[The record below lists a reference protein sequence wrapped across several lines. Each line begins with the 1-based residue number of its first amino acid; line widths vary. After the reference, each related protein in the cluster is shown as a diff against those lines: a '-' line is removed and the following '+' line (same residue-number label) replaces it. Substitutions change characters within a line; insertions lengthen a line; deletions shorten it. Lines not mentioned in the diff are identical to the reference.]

1 MSALRYESAADGLL
15 VVAAEGSVLV
25 VDDGARPVEVA
36 SLWAALQGRDAVA
49 DAMAALTTGGLAATP
64 AFALL
69 VPVDGEGARL
79 VVRGRLVAEVVSVD
93 GGASTI
99 DASTVVTWAEHLL
112 TDAVSVTV
120 RSASTASPSSDA
132 AMLPLASGAVR
143 AAAVSLDLVPVD
155 ADRAAAALVDRTV
168 VVPHLQR
175 DAAPAPAAAAATA
188 PAAAA
193 PVVAAPVAVAAA
205 PAAPAPPP
213 TASPSSTSGTSSSS
227 DDLHSTRAP
236 EHTIIPSALEA
247 AEETAVVPPA
257 PSAPAAPDAGDH
269 DGLTVVASDLAALRA
284 AAAESAPAAASGPR
298 YVLDISSGGSAA
310 LDGSIIVGRAPSTSR
325 VSDGR
330 IPQLV
335 GLPGAD
341 DISRNHVRF
350 DLEGDSVV
358 VTDLHSRNGT
368 VLRAPG
374 ATPRQL
380 RAGES
385 SVVLGG
391 TVVDLGGITLTV
403 REG

>member
-1 MSALRYESAADGLL
+1 MSTLRYEP
-15 VVAAEGSVLV
+15 AAEGLLIVAAAGAVLV
-25 VDDGARPVEVA
+25 ADDADRPLDVDA
-36 SLWAALQGRDAVA
+36 LWAALQGRDAVA
-49 DAMAALTTGGLAATP
+49 EVMAALTIGGLAATP

-69 VPVDGEGARL
+69 VPVDVGGARL
-79 VVRGRLVAEVVSVD
+79 VVRGPLVAEVAASD

-112 TDAVSVTV
+112 ADAASVSV
-120 RSASTASPSSDA
+120 RRRGASSTALSAP
-132 AMLPLASGAVR
+132 LPLASGAVR
-143 AAAVSLDLVPVD
+143 AAGVVLELAPAD
-155 ADRAAAALVDRTV
+155 AAQTAAAELDRTV

-175 DAAPAPAAAAATA
+175 GAAPAGPAATS
-188 PAAAA
+188 PSTPTE
-193 PVVAAPVAVAAA
+193 PVAPVAAAET
-205 PAAPAPPP
+205 P
-213 TASPSSTSGTSSSS
+213 
-227 DDLHSTRAP
+227 DDVHSTRAP
-236 EHTIIPSALEA
+236 ESTIIPA
-247 AEETAVVPPA
+247 PPA
-257 PSAPAAPDAGDH
+257 EPAPAEPALDEHAPAAPVAGDH
-269 DGLTVVASDLAALRA
+269 DGRTVIAGDIAAMRAEAVA
-284 AAAESAPAAASGPR
+284 AAPRAPDRPR

>member
-1 MSALRYESAADGLL
+1 MSALRYEPAADGLL
-15 VVAAEGSVLV
+15 IVTAAGAVLV
-25 VDDGARPVEVA
+25 VDDADRPLDVDA
-36 SLWAALQGRDAVA
+36 LWAALQGRDAVA
-49 DAMAALTTGGLAATP
+49 EVMAALTTGGLAATP

-69 VPVDGEGARL
+69 VPVVEGGARL
-79 VVRGRLVAEVVSVD
+79 VVRGPLVAEVAASD

-112 TDAVSVTV
+112 GDAVSVSV
-120 RSASTASPSSDA
+120 RRRGASPSAPSA
-132 AMLPLASGAVR
+132 PLPLASGAVR
-143 AAAVSLDLVPVD
+143 AAGVVLELTPAD
-155 ADRAAAALVDRTV
+155 AAQSAAAGLDRTV

-175 DAAPAPAAAAATA
+175 AAAPAPAPASAPAPAPAAA
-188 PAAAA
+188 
-193 PVVAAPVAVAAA
+193 
-205 PAAPAPPP
+205 
-213 TASPSSTSGTSSSS
+213 SP
-227 DDLHSTRAP
+227 DDVHSTRAP
-236 EHTIIPSALEA
+236 EHTIIPAALDA
-247 AEETAVVPPA
+247 PPA
-257 PSAPAAPDAGDH
+257 APALPESAPAAPVAGDH
-269 DGLTVVASDLAALRA
+269 DGRTVIAGDLAAMRAEA
-284 AAAESAPAAASGPR
+284 AAAAPSGSDGPR

>member
-1 MSALRYESAADGLL
+1 MSALRYEP
-15 VVAAEGSVLV
+15 AAEGLLIVTAAGAVLV
-25 VDDGARPVEVA
+25 ADDADRPLDVDA
-36 SLWAALQGRDAVA
+36 LWAALQGRDAVA
-49 DAMAALTTGGLAATP
+49 EVMAALTIGGLAATP

-69 VPVDGEGARL
+69 VPVDEGGARL
-79 VVRGRLVAEVVSVD
+79 VVRGPLVAEVAASD

-112 TDAVSVTV
+112 ADAMSVRV
-120 RSASTASPSSDA
+120 RRRGASSTALSAP
-132 AMLPLASGAVR
+132 LPLASGAAR
-143 AAAVSLDLVPVD
+143 AAGVVLELTPAD
-155 ADRAAAALVDRTV
+155 AAQTAAAELDRTV

-175 DAAPAPAAAAATA
+175 GAAPAGPVTMASSTPMEPAASEPASEAAAAPAPASGAGRPPA
-188 PAAAA
+188 PE
-193 PVVAAPVAVAAA
+193 VAAE
-205 PAAPAPPP
+205 
-213 TASPSSTSGTSSSS
+213 SP
-227 DDLHSTRAP
+227 DDVHSTRAP
-236 EHTIIPSALEA
+236 ESTIIPAPPA
-247 AEETAVVPPA
+247 APPA
-257 PSAPAAPDAGDH
+257 PVEHAPAAHVAGDH
-269 DGLTVVASDLAALRA
+269 DGRTVIAGDIAAMRADA
-284 AAAESAPAAASGPR
+284 AAAAPRAPDGPR

>member
-1 MSALRYESAADGLL
+1 MSALRYEPASDGLL
-15 VVAAEGSVLV
+15 IVAAAGAVLV
-25 VDDGARPVEVA
+25 VDDAEHALDVDA
-36 SLWAALQGRDAVA
+36 LWAALQGRDSVA
-49 DAMAALTTGGLAATP
+49 EAMAALTTGGLAATP

-69 VPVDGEGARL
+69 VPVDEGGARL
-79 VVRGRLVAEVVSVD
+79 VVRGPLVAEVVAAD

-112 TDAVSVTV
+112 TDAVTV
-120 RSASTASPSSDA
+120 GVRRRGGAAAAASAP
-132 AMLPLASGAVR
+132 LPLASGAVR
-143 AAAVSLDLVPVD
+143 AAGVVVELTPAEPERS
-155 ADRAAAALVDRTV
+155 AAAELDRTV

-175 DAAPAPAAAAATA
+175 AAAPDAAPAAASEPAAASPEP
-188 PAAAA
+188 PAAS
-193 PVVAAPVAVAAA
+193 
-205 PAAPAPPP
+205 PAPL
-213 TASPSSTSGTSSSS
+213 ASSL
-227 DDLHSTRAP
+227 DDVHRTRAP
-236 EHTIIPSALEA
+236 EHTIIPTAPGRRRRPRPGRGPGRQPCPDRRA
-247 AEETAVVPPA
+247 APLP
-257 PSAPAAPDAGDH
+257 APAAPDAGDH
-269 DGLTVVASDLAALRA
+269 DGLTVVAGDLAAMRAEA
-284 AAAESAPAAASGPR
+284 AAAPEGAGGAR
-298 YVLDISSGGSAA
+298 YVLDISTGGSAA

>member
-1 MSALRYESAADGLL
+1 MSALRYEPASDGLL
-15 VVAAEGSVLV
+15 IVAAAGAVLV
-25 VDDGARPVEVA
+25 VDDAEHALDVDA
-36 SLWAALQGRDAVA
+36 LWAALQGRDAVA
-49 DAMAALTTGGLAATP
+49 EAMAALTTGGLAATP

-69 VPVDGEGARL
+69 VPVDGGGARL
-79 VVRGRLVAEVVSVD
+79 VVRGPLVAEVVAAD

-112 TDAVSVTV
+112 TDAVTV
-120 RSASTASPSSDA
+120 GVRRRGGAAAAASAP
-132 AMLPLASGAVR
+132 LPLASGAVR
-143 AAAVSLDLVPVD
+143 AAGVVVELTPAEPERS
-155 ADRAAAALVDRTV
+155 AAAELDRTV

-175 DAAPAPAAAAATA
+175 AAAPDAAPAAASEPAAASPEP
-188 PAAAA
+188 PAAS
-193 PVVAAPVAVAAA
+193 
-205 PAAPAPPP
+205 PAPL
-213 TASPSSTSGTSSSS
+213 ASSL
-227 DDLHSTRAP
+227 DDVHRTRAP
-236 EHTIIPSALEA
+236 EHTIIP
-247 AEETAVVPPA
+247 TAPGTPPSPPA
-257 PSAPAAPDAGDH
+257 PVAAPAANPAPTAAPAPLPAPAAPDAGDH
-269 DGLTVVASDLAALRA
+269 DGLTVVAGDLAAMRAEA
-284 AAAESAPAAASGPR
+284 AAAPEGAGGAR
-298 YVLDISSGGSAA
+298 YVLDISTGGSAA

>member
-120 RSASTASPSSDA
+120 RSVSTASPSADA

-155 ADRAAAALVDRTV
+155 ADRAAAAVVDRTV

-175 DAAPAPAAAAATA
+175 DAAPAPAATA

-193 PVVAAPVAVAAA
+193 PVVAAPVAVAAPPA
-205 PAAPAPPP
+205 PPAAPPIAAP
-213 TASPSSTSGTSSSS
+213 TSGTSSSS

>member
-1 MSALRYESAADGLL
+1 MSALRYEPAPDGLL
-15 VVAAEGSVLV
+15 IVAAAGAVLV
-25 VDDGARPVEVA
+25 VDDAEHALDVDA
-36 SLWAALQGRDAVA
+36 LWAALQGRDAVA
-49 DAMAALTTGGLAATP
+49 EAMAALTTGGLAATP

-69 VPVDGEGARL
+69 VPVDEGGARL
-79 VVRGRLVAEVVSVD
+79 VVRGPLVAEVVAAD

-99 DASTVVTWAEHLL
+99 DASTVITWAEHLL
-112 TDAVSVTV
+112 TDAATVGVRRRGAASAVS
-120 RSASTASPSSDA
+120 AP
-132 AMLPLASGAVR
+132 LPLASGAVR
-143 AAAVSLDLVPVD
+143 AAGVVVELTP
-155 ADRAAAALVDRTV
+155 ADPEKSAAAELDRTV

-175 DAAPAPAAAAATA
+175 
-188 PAAAA
+188 
-193 PVVAAPVAVAAA
+193 AAA
-205 PAAPAPPP
+205 PAAAPEPEA
-213 TASPSSTSGTSSSS
+213 ASPEPPASSL
-227 DDLHSTRAP
+227 DDVHRTRAP
-236 EHTIIPSALEA
+236 EHTIIP
-247 AEETAVVPPA
+247 TAPGTPPSPPA
-257 PSAPAAPDAGDH
+257 PAADPAPAVAPAPLPAPAAPDAGDH
-269 DGLTVVASDLAALRA
+269 DGLTVVAGDLAAMRAEA
-284 AAAESAPAAASGPR
+284 AAAPEGAGGAR
-298 YVLDISSGGSAA
+298 YVLDISTGGSAA

>member
-1 MSALRYESAADGLL
+1 MSALTYEPAAVALVADALLAVAADGAC
-15 VVAAEGSVLV
+15 VVI
-25 VDDGARPVEVA
+25 DDRAGTLDIVA
-36 SLWAALQGRDAVA
+36 LWAALQGRDAVA
-49 DAMAALTTGGLAATP
+49 DIMAVLTVSGLAATP
-64 AFALL
+64 PFALL
-69 VPVDGEGARL
+69 VPVDDGGARL
-79 VVRGRLVAEVVSVD
+79 VVRGPLVAEVVDAD
-93 GGASTI
+93 GSASAI

-112 TDAVSVTV
+112 ADAVSVTV
-120 RSASTASPSSDA
+120 RRRSDA
-132 AMLPLASGAVR
+132 RAGGVTLPLWSGAVR
-143 AAAVSLDLVPVD
+143 ASSVTVALVPVGD
-155 ADRAAAALVDRTV
+155 AHAESAALDSTV

-175 DAAPAPAAAAATA
+175 P
-188 PAAAA
+188 
-193 PVVAAPVAVAAA
+193 AVAA
-205 PAAPAPPP
+205 
-213 TASPSSTSGTSSSS
+213 SL
-227 DDLHSTRAP
+227 DDVHSTRAP
-236 EHTIIPSALEA
+236 EHTIIP
-247 AEETAVVPPA
+247 AV
-257 PSAPAAPDAGDH
+257 SAPASPDSAAPDSASPDFAAPAASGVESASSGDH
-269 DGLTVVASDLAALRA
+269 DGLTVVARDLEAMRA
-284 AAAESAPAAASGPR
+284 AAPADAPAAAPR

-341 DISRNHVRF
+341 DVSRNHVRF

-391 TVVDLGGITLTV
+391 TVVDLGGVTLTV

>member
-120 RSASTASPSSDA
+120 RSASTASSSADA

-155 ADRAAAALVDRTV
+155 ADRAAAAVVDRTV

-193 PVVAAPVAVAAA
+193 SVAAAPVAVAAP
-205 PAAPAPPP
+205 PAAPP
-213 TASPSSTSGTSSSS
+213 TAAPTSGTSSSP

>member
-120 RSASTASPSSDA
+120 CSVSTASPSADA

-155 ADRAAAALVDRTV
+155 ADRAAAAVVDRTV

-175 DAAPAPAAAAATA
+175 DAAPAPAAAA
-188 PAAAA
+188 
-193 PVVAAPVAVAAA
+193 PVVAAPVAVAAPPA
-205 PAAPAPPP
+205 PPAAPPIAAP
-213 TASPSSTSGTSSSS
+213 TSGTSSSP

-257 PSAPAAPDAGDH
+257 PSPPAAPDAGDH